1 MQVVRLWVWTK
12 SPQLAP
18 PMPNSPR
25 QPGADHVSIDQ
36 WLRMPKA
43 VLFDTRSPAEWS
55 QGHIPGAINLPLFDN
70 EERAQIGTLYKQVGK
85 QAAVDRGLEL
95 IGPRMLEMAQRARDL
110 VASHGDGESPV
121 LVHCW
126 RGGMRSESVTWL
138 MRMAGIP
145 ARKIDGGYKA
155 YRRHITRALGTP
167 WPLRVLAGPTGT
179 GKTPILR
186 HLAELGEQVLD
197 LEAMADHLGS
207 AFGNLDGHLQPSS
220 EQFANDCFT
229 ALARMDPSRPVWV
242 EDESRRIGTV
252 HLPEPLYA
260 QLRAAPIVLVARSQ
274 AERLD
279 EIERIYGA
287 APIAPLQ
294 AAFRR
299 IAEKLGGQHAKA
311 AIEALDR
318 GEVRAAAE
326 LGLAYYDKRYAHTLE
341 RHDRPVAQRIEGE
354 GKTFLDIAAE
364 LRDL

>member
-1 MQVVRLWVWTK
+1 
-12 SPQLAP
+12 
-18 PMPNSPR
+18 MPNPSD
-25 QPGADHVSIDQ
+25 QPAPHDTVSIAQ
-36 WLRMPKA
+36 WLAMPRST
-43 VLFDTRSPAEWS
+43 VFDTRSPAEYA

-70 EERAQIGTLYKQVGK
+70 EERAEIGTLFKQVGK

-95 IGPRMLEMAQRARDL
+95 IGPRLAAFAQHARERA
-110 VASHGDGESPV
+110 ASAADPGAPV

-145 ARKIDGGYKA
+145 ARKMDGGYKA
-155 YRRHITRALGTP
+155 YRRHLTQALAHP
-167 WPLRVLAGPTGT
+167 WWLRVLAGPTGT

-197 LEAMADHLGS
+197 LEALADHLGS
-207 AFGNLDGHLQPSS
+207 AFGNLDGHAQPTS
-220 EQFANDCFT
+220 EQFANDCFDV
-229 ALARMDPSRPVWV
+229 LRGMDGERVVWL

-252 HLPEPLYA
+252 HMPEPLYA
-260 QLRAAPIVLVARSQ
+260 TLRKAPITLIDRTR

-279 EIERIYGA
+279 EIERIYGS

-299 IAEKLGGQHAKA
+299 ITDKLGGQHAQA
-311 AIEALDR
+311 ALAALDR
-318 GEVRAAAE
+318 GAIREAADI
-326 LGLAYYDKRYAHTLE
+326 GLVYYDKLYAHTLD
-341 RHDRPVAQRIEGE
+341 RHDRLIAHKIDGRA
-354 GKTFLDIAAE
+354 KTFLDIARE

>member
-1 MQVVRLWVWTK
+1 MPTPPNQQVPHDVVTV
-12 SPQLAP
+12 A
-18 PMPNSPR
+18 
-25 QPGADHVSIDQ
+25 Q
-36 WLRMPKA
+36 WLAMPQ
-43 VLFDTRSPAEWS
+43 VTVFDTRTPAEYA

-70 EERAQIGTLYKQVGK
+70 EERAEIGTLYKQVGK
-85 QAAVDRGLEL
+85 QAAVDRGLEM
-95 IGPRMLEMAQRARDL
+95 IGPRMAALASRARDL
-110 VASHGDGESPV
+110 AAAAPDPSAPV

-155 YRRHITRALGTP
+155 YRRHLTRELARP
-167 WPLRVLAGPTGT
+167 WRLRILAGPTGT

-197 LEAMADHLGS
+197 LEALADHLGS
-207 AFGNLDGHLQPSS
+207 AFGNLDGHAQPTS
-220 EQFANDCFT
+220 EQFANDCFDV
-229 ALARMDPSRPVWV
+229 LRGMDGERVVWL

-252 HLPEPLYA
+252 HMPEPLYA
-260 QLRAAPIVLVARSQ
+260 TLRKAPITLIDRTR

-279 EIERIYGA
+279 EIERIYGS

-299 IAEKLGGQHAKA
+299 ITDKLGGQHAQA
-311 AIEALDR
+311 ALAALDR
-318 GEVRAAAE
+318 GAIREAADI
-326 LGLAYYDKRYAHTLE
+326 GLVYYDKLYAHTLE
-341 RHDRPVAQRIEGE
+341 RHDRPIAHKIDGRA
-354 GKTFLDIAAE
+354 KTFLDIARE